1 MFTLLLHFVLSY
13 IVIIIVSWLIPW
25 TLGLTHLFT
34 FRTPPKKNLVC
45 LLCALIIAEPLLIVL
60 MSSIAINLLT
70 MIILYI
76 FIHRAMIKVLKRE
89 GSDGFFI
96 QAYKIIFRKIDRNY
110 GNEGKSSFKIR
121 EIRSTLL
128 VLLIIICAL
137 ITFLPSTINIIIM
150 TLNPGAFQMQTK
162 LIIYLFLT
170 INSIFNPIL
179 YAFNIKNI
187 RQAAKKLIIC
197 DKKAHDLNS
206 MAITSFST

>member
-1 MFTLLLHFVLSY
+1 M
-13 IVIIIVSWLIPW
+13 I
-25 TLGLTHLFT
+25 HLFT
-34 FRTPPKKNLVC
+34 FRTPPKKNIVC

-76 FIHRAMIKVLKRE
+76 FIHRAILKVLKQKQT
-89 GSDGFFI
+89 DGFFI
-96 QAYKIIFRKIDRNY
+96 QAFNIIFRKNDVHY
-110 GNEGKSSFKIR
+110 ESDGKSSLKTR
-121 EIRSTLL
+121 EVRSTLL

-170 INSIFNPIL
+170 INSIVNPIL

-187 RQAAKKLIIC
+187 RKAAKGLILC
-197 DKKAHDLNS
+197 DKNTHDRNS
-206 MAITSFST
+206 LAIMSFSTSFALKESNI